1 VEKKAQNITKEMQI
15 LSYCKDRNPEDPL
28 TYRDIVN
35 GYDGFFIGRLLRIKQ
50 SQKDSKDGPLPML
63 SLGFLD
69 SKGEMMRLN
78 LLGKMAI
85 RE

>member
-1 VEKKAQNITKEMQI
+1 M
-15 LSYCKDRNPEDPL
+15 
-28 TYRDIVN
+28 N

-50 SQKDSKDGPLPML
+50 TCKDGKDGSIPML

-69 SKGEMMRLN
+69 SAGDMLRLN
-78 LLGKMAI
+78 LLGKMAV